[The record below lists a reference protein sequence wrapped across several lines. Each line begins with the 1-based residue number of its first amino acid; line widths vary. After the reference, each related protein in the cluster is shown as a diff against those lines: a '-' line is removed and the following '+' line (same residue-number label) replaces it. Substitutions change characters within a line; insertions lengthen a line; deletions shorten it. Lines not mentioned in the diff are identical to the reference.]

1 MNTTTIHVFA
11 KWQVKEGQ
19 TAQVLALLKD
29 AAEAS
34 RKEEGNLFYD
44 VHQSINDPR
53 TIILFEG
60 YTDEAALNE
69 HRNSPHFQTV
79 VIGQIVPR
87 LESREVIL
95 TTPLT

>member
-60 YTDEAALNE
+60 YTDEVALNE
-69 HRNSPHFQTV
+69 HRNSPHFQTI
-79 VIGQIVPR
+79 VISQIIPL

>member
-1 MNTTTIHVFA
+1 MNTTNIHVFA

-19 TAQVLALLKD
+19 TEQVLALLKD

-34 RKEEGNLFYD
+34 RQEKGNLFYKI
-44 VHQSINDPR
+44 HQSTADPR

-69 HRNSPHFQTV
+69 HRSSPHFQNIV
-79 VIGQIVPR
+79 LGQIVPL
-87 LESREVIL
+87 LENREVIL
-95 TTPLT
+95 TTPLG

>member
-1 MNTTTIHVFA
+1 MSTIHVFA

-19 TAQVLALLKD
+19 ADQVLALLKD

-34 RKEEGNLFYD
+34 RQEKGNLFYKI
-44 VHQSINDPR
+44 HQSNTDLN

-69 HRNSPHFQTV
+69 HRGSPHFQD
-79 VIGQIVPR
+79 IVLGKIVTL
-87 LESREVIL
+87 LENREVIL
-95 TTPLT
+95 TTPFN